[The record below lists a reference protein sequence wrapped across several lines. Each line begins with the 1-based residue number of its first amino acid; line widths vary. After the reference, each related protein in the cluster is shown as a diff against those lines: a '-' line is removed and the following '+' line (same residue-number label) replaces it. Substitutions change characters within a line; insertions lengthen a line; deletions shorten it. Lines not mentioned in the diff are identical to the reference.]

1 MRRTGRLLWL
11 LLGAALVSGSPAAA
25 QESVSIR
32 GSVRGELVRG
42 GRATFSVT
50 AFHPEGWQALTRVGV
65 ILELHGAV
73 LEEVAYDVDDTTLQ
87 VGESRGVAGTGDFVS
102 GRFFRVGAF
111 GVEVTTGGDRLELA
125 FGARI
130 LEQLPQEGRFRF
142 VAEDFAGTGFSRT
155 IAAAVEEEDGG
166 SSLATVLAAI
176 GVALLAGGFLGS
188 RLTSHRREEPSV
200 YGTVARRLREHER
213 PPPATRR

>member
-1 MRRTGRLLWL
+1 MAVRPVWFAL
-11 LLGAALVSGSPAAA
+11 AATLAWASPATA
-25 QESVSIR
+25 QEAPSIR
-32 GSVRGELVRG
+32 GSVQGELARG
-42 GRATFSVT
+42 GRANFSVT
-50 AFHPEGWQALTRVGV
+50 ATHPDGWQAINRVAV
-65 ILELHGAV
+65 VLELHGSV

-87 VGESRGVAGTGDFVS
+87 VGESRGVAGTGDFIS
-102 GRFFRVGAF
+102 GRFLRVGAF
-111 GVEVTTGGDRLELA
+111 GVEVTTGGDRLRLA

-142 VAEDFAGTGFSRT
+142 VAEDFAGTEFSRT
-155 IAAAVEEEDGG
+155 IAAAVEEDEGG

-188 RLTSHRREEPSV
+188 RLTSHRREVPSV